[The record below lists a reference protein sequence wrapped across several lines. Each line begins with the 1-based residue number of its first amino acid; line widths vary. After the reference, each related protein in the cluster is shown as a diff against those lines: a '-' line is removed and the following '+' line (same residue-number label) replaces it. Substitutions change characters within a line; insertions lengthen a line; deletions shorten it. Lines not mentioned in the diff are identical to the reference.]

1 MEYADAAADA
11 DARFPG
17 MDGLPP
23 GGPLLEPLPDPDVP
37 QEIQILMNTPISA
50 WTDDNWLTAGWVRIT
65 DPEVARSTGVAL
77 GSYVPSTPARQLGE
91 GEPNHLEAEWLQL
104 GWTRLR

>member
-37 QEIQILMNTPISA
+37 QEIQLSLIHI
-50 WTDDNWLTAGWVRIT
+50 
-65 DPEVARSTGVAL
+65 
-77 GSYVPSTPARQLGE
+77 
-91 GEPNHLEAEWLQL
+91 
-104 GWTRLR
+104 